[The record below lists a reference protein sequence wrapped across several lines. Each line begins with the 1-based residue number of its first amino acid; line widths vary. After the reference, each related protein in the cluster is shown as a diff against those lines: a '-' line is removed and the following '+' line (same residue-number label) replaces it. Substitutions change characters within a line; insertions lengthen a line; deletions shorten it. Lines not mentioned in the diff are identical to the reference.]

1 MSDGAAG
8 GIGVL
13 GSAFNPPHLGHL
25 ALAQEALWQL
35 DLSEVVLMPT
45 GDAPHKRIADDPGR
59 EQRLAMTR
67 LAAADDSRF
76 SVSTLEV
83 DRDGPSYTYETLE
96 LLADQRADTELVFVM
111 GADAAVGFESWRAPE
126 RVVELARIAV
136 ARRSGVSDAEVA
148 AVMRSLGADG
158 AGDDAGDAAVR
169 RLLLRRARARRRREA
184 AALPGPRVGCTLH
197 RREGHLLVSAA
208 EKAAKE
214 LDSGELARRLAEVA
228 DSKGA
233 TEIVVL
239 DMRRLV
245 SYTDYLAICTARN
258 ERQARAIVDEVKLKL
273 KNEEGCCRAAPT
285 ARAPRAGS
293 CSTSSTPCC
302 TSSPRRPGSDT
313 SSRTSGGRPRELDL
327 PVPPRMTSEGTST
340 VPRMGSFQRAFLGY
354 RRPEVDAAD
363 SGTGLPDRRAQPGG
377 RRAQCRGGRQGPSSR
392 SS

>member
-1 MSDGAAG
+1 VSDAPAG

-111 GADAAVGFESWRAPE
+111 GADAAVGLESWRAPE
-126 RVVELARIAV
+126 RVVELAQIAV

-158 AGDDAGDAAVR
+158 RATMLEMPQFGVSSSAVR
-169 RLLLRRARARRRREA
+169 E
-184 AALPGPRVGCTLH
+184 
-197 RREGHLLVSAA
+197 
-208 EKAAKE
+208 
-214 LDSGELARRLAEVA
+214 
-228 DSKGA
+228 
-233 TEIVVL
+233 
-239 DMRRLV
+239 
-245 SYTDYLAICTARN
+245 
-258 ERQARAIVDEVKLKL
+258 
-273 KNEEGCCRAAPT
+273 RAA
-285 ARAPRAGS
+285 
-293 CSTSSTPCC
+293 
-302 TSSPRRPGSDT
+302 
-313 SSRTSGGRPRELDL
+313 GGRPLRYL
-327 PVPPRMTSEGTST
+327 VPESVARFIEEKGIYS
-340 VPRMGSFQRAFLGY
+340 
-354 RRPEVDAAD
+354 
-363 SGTGLPDRRAQPGG
+363 
-377 RRAQCRGGRQGPSSR
+377 
-392 SS
+392 

>member
-1 MSDGAAG
+1 VSSETAG

-126 RVVELARIAV
+126 RVVELARVAV

-158 AGDDAGDAAVR
+158 RATMLEMPQFGVSSSAVR
-169 RLLLRRARARRRREA
+169 E
-184 AALPGPRVGCTLH
+184 
-197 RREGHLLVSAA
+197 
-208 EKAAKE
+208 
-214 LDSGELARRLAEVA
+214 
-228 DSKGA
+228 
-233 TEIVVL
+233 
-239 DMRRLV
+239 
-245 SYTDYLAICTARN
+245 
-258 ERQARAIVDEVKLKL
+258 
-273 KNEEGCCRAAPT
+273 RAA
-285 ARAPRAGS
+285 
-293 CSTSSTPCC
+293 
-302 TSSPRRPGSDT
+302 
-313 SSRTSGGRPRELDL
+313 GGRPLRYL
-327 PVPPRMTSEGTST
+327 VPESVARFIEEKGIYS
-340 VPRMGSFQRAFLGY
+340 
-354 RRPEVDAAD
+354 
-363 SGTGLPDRRAQPGG
+363 
-377 RRAQCRGGRQGPSSR
+377 
-392 SS
+392 